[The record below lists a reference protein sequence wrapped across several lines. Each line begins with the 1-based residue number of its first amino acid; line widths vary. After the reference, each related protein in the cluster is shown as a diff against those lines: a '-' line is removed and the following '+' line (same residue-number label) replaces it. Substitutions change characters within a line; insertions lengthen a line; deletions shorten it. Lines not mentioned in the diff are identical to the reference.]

1 MFTNA
6 EKPHQY
12 QQAAQQGQS
21 QAQYQL
27 GLIYKQ
33 GKAVPQDDA
42 LAIHWFRRAAEQG
55 QADAQNQLGLLY
67 KRDAGSVVQDAHADA
82 LAVNLFMS
90 AAEQGHADAQYN
102 LGLFYKVDRGE
113 YAKAKYWFN
122 KAAEQGH
129 LLAQKTLKLMPPMP
143 MSSRRLFLML
153 SSIGLA
159 GSFLTLSACSGNKD
173 CDSRNSKDNKDCD
186 SASHWWFRGRGG

>member
-1 MFTNA
+1 MTERHDMALAQTMEQSKMFTNA

-12 QQAAQQGQS
+12 QQAAQQGQP

-33 GKAVPQDDA
+33 GKGVPQDDA

-67 KRDAGSVVQDAHADA
+67 KRDAGSAVQDDAHANA

-90 AAEQGHADAQYN
+90 AAEQGHAEAQYN
-102 LGLFYKVDRGE
+102 LGLFYKADRGGH
-113 YAKAKYWFN
+113 AKAKYWFN
-122 KAAEQGH
+122 QAAEQGH
-129 LLAQKTLKLMPPMP
+129 LQAQKTLKLMPPIP
-143 MSSRRLFLML
+143 MTNRRLF
-153 SSIGLA
+153 
-159 GSFLTLSACSGNKD
+159 
-173 CDSRNSKDNKDCD
+173 
-186 SASHWWFRGRGG
+186 